1 MRFMVFVRA
10 DQQSESGAMPREE
23 DFAAMGK
30 FNEELVKAGVMLSG
44 EGLQRSAEG
53 ARITWKGG
61 AAQVSHGPFPA
72 KELVCG
78 FWMIQ
83 AASRDEALDR
93 MRRAPFPDGAV
104 LELRRVLE
112 AEDFGEALT
121 PELREA
127 EERMRVQLGQKP

>member
-23 DFAAMGK
+23 DFAAMGQ
-30 FNEELVKAGVMLSG
+30 FNEELVKAGVMLAG

-53 ARITWKGG
+53 VRIVWKNGT
-61 AAQVSHGPFPA
+61 AQAIDGPFPA
-72 KELVCG
+72 SELVCG
-78 FWMIQ
+78 FWMIEVETR
-83 AASRDEALDR
+83 AEALDW

-104 LELRRVLE
+104 LELRKVLE
-112 AEDFGEALT
+112 AEDFGGALS

-127 EERMRVQLGQKP
+127 EERLRTRIGEMR